1 MRPGT
6 GCLET
11 LGWHWGVETCPEP
24 LCSLLQGLPTEE
36 DFSEVLTQVHEVESP
51 SAAWEGVCSAPL
63 LSFPICAVGM
73 TACPGALQEG
83 CAYPDPPAPEPT
95 AHT

>member
-11 LGWHWGVETCPEP
+11 LGWHRGVETCPEP

-51 SAAWEGVCSAPL
+51 RVLHGRGCVLLFSSVSPSVQWE
-63 LSFPICAVGM
+63 
-73 TACPGALQEG
+73 
-83 CAYPDPPAPEPT
+83 
-95 AHT
+95 